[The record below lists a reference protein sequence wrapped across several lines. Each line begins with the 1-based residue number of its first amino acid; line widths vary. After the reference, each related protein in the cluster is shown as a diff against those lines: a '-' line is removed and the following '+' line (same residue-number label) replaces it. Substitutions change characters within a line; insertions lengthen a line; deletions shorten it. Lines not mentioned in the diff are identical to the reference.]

1 VCILD
6 KLHHDVDNMTAV
18 PIVFAVTDDVVHD
31 CDFILPFEMVEKL
44 KTETNGISTMSSTV
58 VTRSQTKTQSASHD
72 ELHSDAISD
81 SVPVVRLIVDE
92 STPNVDTNQD
102 NTPENVDYPF
112 INFTNESDHNTLMDE
127 QKADTTL
134 DPLWRIASQ
143 NKGHMFVENGI
154 LYHREEVGGHEV
166 KQLCVPHGRRLQVMR
181 LAHDTVVSGHL
192 GNQKTSERI

>member
-1 VCILD
+1 MCILD

-81 SVPVVRLIVDE
+81 SVPVVRLTVDE

-112 INFTNESDHNTLMDE
+112 INFTNESDY
-127 QKADTTL
+127 
-134 DPLWRIASQ
+134 
-143 NKGHMFVENGI
+143 G
-154 LYHREEVGGHEV
+154 
-166 KQLCVPHGRRLQVMR
+166 
-181 LAHDTVVSGHL
+181 
-192 GNQKTSERI
+192 